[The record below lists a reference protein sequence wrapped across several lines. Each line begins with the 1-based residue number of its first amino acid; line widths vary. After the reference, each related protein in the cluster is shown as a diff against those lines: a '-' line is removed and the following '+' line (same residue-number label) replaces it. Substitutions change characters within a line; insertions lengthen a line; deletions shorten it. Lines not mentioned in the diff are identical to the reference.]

1 MKKNNKFLRQPIGVK
16 IALILFFLFFVTE
29 VFIHLTPFFFV
40 INNSLKTTEE
50 YLENSTALTTTWAFG
65 NYAQVFTAFK
75 IRGTI
80 NYLNMLFNSAW
91 QTFVYLIVNIVASVM
106 VAYALAKFRFPG
118 KGLFYGLL
126 IFTQTIPIIGAGG
139 AYYKLLNG
147 FGMIN
152 NPATFWI
159 SWFMGFDYSCFI
171 LYGTFQGISDS
182 YSEAAEIDGAT
193 QLQILTKIIL
203 PMVVPSIV
211 ALAVTNFT
219 VRWNDFTTSQLY
231 LKDYSNLAYG
241 LYVFE
246 TDSSWAANTKGVYF
260 ASLVMTAVPAILL
273 YAVFQNLII
282 KNISVGGL
290 KG

>member
-1 MKKNNKFLRQPIGVK
+1 MKKIDKFLKQSLSVK
-16 IALILFFLFFVTE
+16 IVLILFFLFFAVE
-29 VFIHLTPFFFV
+29 VVIHLTPFFFV

-50 YLENSTALTTTWAFG
+50 YLENPASLTTSWAFQ
-65 NYAQVFTAFK
+65 NYVQVFTNFK
-75 IRGTI
+75 IRGNI
-80 NYLNMLFNSAW
+80 NYLAMLFNSMW
-91 QTFVYLIVNIVASVM
+91 QTFVYLFVNILASVM
-106 VAYALAKFRFPG
+106 VAYPLAKFKFPG
-118 KGLFYGLL
+118 RELFYGLL

-139 AYYKLLNG
+139 AYYKLLTEFN
-147 FGMIN
+147 MIN
-152 NPATFWI
+152 NPSIFWV

-171 LYGTFQGISDS
+171 LYGTFQGISNS

-193 QLQILTKIIL
+193 QIQILLRIVL
-203 PMVVPSIV
+203 PMLIPAIA

-231 LKDYSNLAYG
+231 LKDYPNLAYG

-246 TDSSWAANTKGVYF
+246 TDSSWEANTKGVYF
-260 ASLVMTAVPAILL
+260 ASLVMTALPAIIL
-273 YAVFQNLII
+273 YAAFQNLII